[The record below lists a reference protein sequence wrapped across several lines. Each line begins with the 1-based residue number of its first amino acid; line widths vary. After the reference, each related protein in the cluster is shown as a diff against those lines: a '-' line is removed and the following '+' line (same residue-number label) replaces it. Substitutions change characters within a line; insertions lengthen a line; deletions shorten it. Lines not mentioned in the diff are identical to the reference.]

1 MKNVEIK
8 ICALIM
14 TALIVGCS
22 DNLTERTAIKLLE
35 EQLGK
40 SPVLDD
46 ITIGQRKFT
55 IFISHD
61 IKKPCIDLLPG
72 YHRVLIENGYITVK
86 DAGVS
91 KSGWSEQREC
101 NIEPAQK
108 LEKVTLSKLKG
119 GLFGDSARVKLAD
132 KKLSKI
138 LSITEPASMMGAIVS
153 EVTYEYMLER
163 TEIGSLLMKEKDTKS
178 PIKHKQVLVKY
189 KDGWGLP
196 DR

>member
-1 MKNVEIK
+1 MRNMKRK
-8 ICALIM
+8 ICVLIM
-14 TALIVGCS
+14 TALVVGCS

-35 EQLGK
+35 EQLEK

-46 ITIGQRKFT
+46 ITIGKRKF
-55 IFISHD
+55 ISLSHN

-72 YHRVLIENGYITVK
+72 YHRVLVENGYVAIK
-86 DAGVS
+86 DAGIS

-101 NIEPAQK
+101 DIEPAQK
-108 LEKVTLSKLKG
+108 LEQITLQKLKG

-138 LSITEPASMMGAIVS
+138 ISITEPASTMGTIVS
-153 EVTYEYMLER
+153 EVTYEYVLKK
-163 TEIGSLLMKEKDTKS
+163 TDIGSLLMKKSGEKL
-178 PIKHKQVLVKY
+178 PIKHKQHLVKY

-196 DR
+196 NR